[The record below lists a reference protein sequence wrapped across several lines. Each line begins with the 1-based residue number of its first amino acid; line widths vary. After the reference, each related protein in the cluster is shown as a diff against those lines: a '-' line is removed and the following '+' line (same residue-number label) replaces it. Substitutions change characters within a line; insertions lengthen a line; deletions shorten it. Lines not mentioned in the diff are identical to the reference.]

1 MSSPGPIRCSA
12 NGTNYEMQGWPRPWL
27 VQVSKTQLD
36 AVVIEWSRGGNIVT
50 ASPGARPTDWTIY

>member
-1 MSSPGPIRCSA
+1 
-12 NGTNYEMQGWPRPWL
+12 MQGRPRQWL

-50 ASPGARPTDWTIY
+50 ASPGARPTD